1 MSKQL
6 RIILLLVLLAVIGA
20 LYILMST
27 PDYGDTNAD
36 GLKLGQAA
44 AQQGDFDAAAKWFR
58 LAAKKGDKQAQYLFA
73 MLYRDGK
80 GVDRNDI
87 QAVRWLKLAAAQH
100 YSEAQYQLG
109 SMLEHGRGVD
119 AADATAAFKWFH
131 QAARAGHA
139 GAQLHLAVMYAQG
152 NGVKKSIE
160 QALDWAFKASASGN
174 SEAKS
179 YVQQLLNRIN
189 AKALAGDPAAQFVLA
204 RIYEQGQGLHADINK
219 AEQWL
224 RQSAAS
230 GNAGAQFHLA
240 ELLLHRNSPQTLQQ
254 AADLYLKAARQGHD
268 QAAAKIGAMYATGQ
282 GVTRNR
288 AEAVHWLE
296 KAAEGGQGS
305 AQSNLGIIL
314 ASEQQDKQA
323 VGWLRKAAKSG
334 EADAQN
340 NLAVMLALGRG
351 VRQNMRAALKWL
363 KQAAAEEDTLAQ
375 YNLGLLYV
383 RGTGIFQNEESAA
396 DWLEKA
402 QTDGDVQARLLLG
415 LLYDL
420 GRGVIVNAETAKH
433 WYGLAADAGNAD
445 AIYNLAALYYRKG
458 DFNKAFE
465 LFERAAGV
473 GDVEAQTIVASMYQ
487 QGQGAD
493 FDMQKAVQW
502 YEQAAEHGYA
512 PAQFNLANLY
522 RKGDGLEQQDKTAFS
537 WYLKASRQGFA
548 PAQNS
553 LAYMYAQGRGV
564 ATDREKAFAWLQK
577 AADQGLAIAE
587 NNLSLLKQKQS
598 GFTLTSLVVEIQ
610 TRADILTEKPLD
622 LARRL
627 QLHLKPTFHSQRS

>member
-20 LYILMST
+20 LYILMT
-27 PDYGDTNAD
+27 APDYGDTNAD
-36 GLKLGQAA
+36 GLKLGQTA

-80 GVDRNDI
+80 GVDRDDI

-119 AADATAAFKWFH
+119 APDIAAALSWYR
-131 QAARAGHA
+131 QAAKAGHA
-139 GAQLHLAVMYAQG
+139 GAQLHMAIMYAQG
-152 NGVKKSIE
+152 IGVKKSDA

-179 YVQQLLNRIN
+179 YVQQLLSRIN
-189 AKALAGDPAAQFVLA
+189 VNASAGDPAAQFVLA
-204 RIYEQGQGLHADINK
+204 RLYERGQGLHADINK

-230 GNAGAQFHLA
+230 GNADAQFHLA
-240 ELLLHRNSPQTLQQ
+240 ELLLHRNNPQLLQQ
-254 AADLYLKAARQGHD
+254 AAGLYLRAARQGQM
-268 QAAAKIGAMYATGQ
+268 QAAARIGAMYATGQ
-282 GVTRNR
+282 GVARNR
-288 AEAVHWLE
+288 DEAIHWLE
-296 KAAEGGQGS
+296 QASKSGQSTAQTNLAILLAA
-305 AQSNLGIIL
+305 A
-314 ASEQQDKQA
+314 QQDKQA
-323 VGWLRKAAKSG
+323 VAWLRKAAQSG
-334 EADAQN
+334 ESDAQN

-351 VRQNMRAALKWL
+351 VKQDMRAALKWL
-363 KQAAAEEDTLAQ
+363 QQAAAADALAQ

-383 RGTGIFQNEESAA
+383 RGTGMLQHEQSAA

-402 QTDGDVQARLLLG
+402 QAGGDIPARLLLG

-420 GRGVIVNAETAKH
+420 GRGVIANAETAKH
-433 WYGLAADAGNAD
+433 WYGLAAEAGNAD

-458 DFNKAFE
+458 DFNKALG
-465 LFERAAGV
+465 LFERAARA
-473 GDVEAQTIVASMYQ
+473 GDVEAQTTVASMYQ
-487 QGQGAD
+487 LGQGAD
-493 FDMQKAVQW
+493 VDMQTAVQW
-502 YEQAAEHGYA
+502 YKQAAGHGYA

-537 WYLKASRQGFA
+537 WYLKAARQGFA
-548 PAQNS
+548 PAQNA

-564 ATDREKAFAWLQK
+564 ATDREQAFAWLQK
-577 AADQGLAIAE
+577 AADQGLTIAE

-598 GFTLTSLVVEIQ
+598 GFTLTSLVVAMK
-610 TRADILTEKPLD
+610 TRAGMLTEKPLNM
-622 LARRL
+622 AHRL
-627 QLHLKPTFHSQRS
+627 QLHLTPTLHRPRP

>member
-1 MSKQL
+1 MSRQL
-6 RIILLLVLLAVIGA
+6 RSILLLVLLAVVGA
-20 LYILMST
+20 LYMLIST
-27 PDYGDTNAD
+27 PDYGDINAD
-36 GLKLGQAA
+36 GLKLGQVA
-44 AQQGDFDAAAKWFR
+44 AQQGDYDAAAKWFR
-58 LAAKKGDKQAQYLFA
+58 LAARKGDKQAQYLFA

-80 GVDRNDI
+80 GVDRNDA

-100 YSEAQYQLG
+100 YRAAQYQLG

-139 GAQLHLAVMYAQG
+139 GAQLHLSVMYAQG
-152 NGVKKSIE
+152 KGVKQSIE
-160 QALDWAFKASASGN
+160 QALDWAFKAADSGN

-189 AKALAGDPAAQFVLA
+189 AKASAGDPAAQFVLA

-240 ELLLHRNSPQTLQQ
+240 ELLLHRNKLQLLQQ
-254 AADLYLKAARQGHD
+254 AAALYLKAARQGQM
-268 QAAAKIGAMYATGQ
+268 QAAARIGAMYATGQ
-282 GVTRNR
+282 GVARNR
-288 AEAVHWLE
+288 IEAVHWL
-296 KAAEGGQGS
+296 KQAAEADQGP
-305 AQSNLGIIL
+305 AQTNLAILL

-323 VGWLRKAAKSG
+323 VIWLRKAARSG

-351 VRQNMRAALKWL
+351 VKQDMRAALKWL
-363 KQAAAEEDTLAQ
+363 QQAATADALAQ

-383 RGTGIFQNEESAA
+383 RGTGILQHEQSAA

-402 QTDGDVQARLLLG
+402 QAGGNVQARLLLG

-420 GRGVIVNAETAKH
+420 GRGVIANAETAKH

-458 DFNKAFE
+458 DFNKALEWFG
-465 LFERAAGV
+465 RAASA
-473 GDVEAQTIVASMYQ
+473 GDMEAQTIVASMYQ
-487 QGQGAD
+487 QGQGVD
-493 FDMQKAVQW
+493 PDMHKAVQW
-502 YEQAAEHGYA
+502 YQQAAGHGYA

-522 RKGDGLEQQDKTAFS
+522 RKGDGVEQQDKTAFS
-537 WYLKASRQGFA
+537 WYFKAARQGFA
-548 PAQNS
+548 PAQNA

-564 ATDREKAFAWLQK
+564 VADRDQAFAWLQK
-577 AADQGLAIAE
+577 AAAQGLAIAE
-587 NNLSLLKQKQS
+587 NNLFLLKQKQS
-598 GFTLTSLVVEIQ
+598 GFTLTSLVVDIQ
-610 TRADILTEKPLD
+610 TRADVLTEKTLD

-627 QLHLKPTFHSQRS
+627 QLHLTPTLHRPRP